1 MLIFNQE
8 DMIMEPYKA
17 KKLPYEINIPSDILN
32 LLCEAKEAYGEYKGY
47 LKNMSYDYKCF
58 LENAFV
64 NDIFYSFKIDNAKV
78 NKEDMFYMTYMN
90 KSNTSILYTNIKKSL
105 LVGLTASNKNGF
117 SLDVFN
123 KINKTLLAGLK
134 KDNSTKGSGHLRKTQ
149 TYLLKPGIAGSSV
162 SFIPPV
168 HTELNS
174 LMKNLCDYINS
185 KTDEAFISTILTHY
199 QFEKIHPYMSNNG
212 KMGRIIIPIQ
222 YSFYKNEPPILFI
235 SESIDNLR
243 NTYFTMLSTE
253 DNDVIHFVKFML
265 QCIVEQCNLNVKK
278 IKRLNKLYKRDL
290 EEFKTEIGGSTI
302 YKVYPE
308 ILRRIVFTTAD
319 IVNDCNLHINSV
331 NKVLNKLVE
340 KGYSW
345 NDPILCVSFFYNY
358 AILHEYHPVCNI
370 FCKSHFMGN
379 HNHSRSFISQLFH
392 DGKYLPGKLGV
403 KSRCRFVK
411 QDDLRIQCYRP
422 RNSNPLLL
430 SAGKL

>member
-1 MLIFNQE
+1 
-8 DMIMEPYKA
+8 MEPYKV
-17 KKLPYEINIPSDILN
+17 KKLPYEINIPNDILN
-32 LLCEAKEAYGEYKGY
+32 LLCEAKEVYGEYKGY

-58 LENAFV
+58 LENAFI
-64 NDIFYSFKIDNAKV
+64 NDIFYSFKIDNTKV
-78 NKEDMFYMTYMN
+78 NKEDMFYMSYMN
-90 KSNTSILYTNIKKSL
+90 KSNTSILYTNIRKSL
-105 LVGLTASNKNGF
+105 VVGLTASNQNGF

-212 KMGRIIIPIQ
+212 KMGRLIIPMQ

-253 DNDVIHFVKFML
+253 ENDVMHFVKFML
-265 QCIVEQCNLNVKK
+265 QCIIEQCNLNIKK
-278 IKRLNKLYKRDL
+278 IKKLNKLYKRDL

-302 YKVYPE
+302 YKIYPE
-308 ILRRIVFTTAD
+308 ILRKIVFTTAD

-340 KGYSW
+340 KGYLIKEKKKGTNRVTFCYKSA
-345 NDPILCVSFFYNY
+345 NDI
-358 AILHEYHPVCNI
+358 
-370 FCKSHFMGN
+370 
-379 HNHSRSFISQLFH
+379 
-392 DGKYLPGKLGV
+392 
-403 KSRCRFVK
+403 FVK
-411 QDDLRIQCYRP
+411 
-422 RNSNPLLL
+422 
-430 SAGKL
+430 

>member
-1 MLIFNQE
+1 
-8 DMIMEPYKA
+8 
-17 KKLPYEINIPSDILN
+17 
-32 LLCEAKEAYGEYKGY
+32 
-47 LKNMSYDYKCF
+47 
-58 LENAFV
+58 
-64 NDIFYSFKIDNAKV
+64 
-78 NKEDMFYMTYMN
+78 MN

-243 NTYFTMLSTE
+243 NTYFTMLSTD

-278 IKRLNKLYKRDL
+278 IKRMYQA
-290 EEFKTEIGGSTI
+290 
-302 YKVYPE
+302 
-308 ILRRIVFTTAD
+308 RR
-319 IVNDCNLHINSV
+319 
-331 NKVLNKLVE
+331 
-340 KGYSW
+340 
-345 NDPILCVSFFYNY
+345 
-358 AILHEYHPVCNI
+358 
-370 FCKSHFMGN
+370 
-379 HNHSRSFISQLFH
+379 
-392 DGKYLPGKLGV
+392 
-403 KSRCRFVK
+403 K
-411 QDDLRIQCYRP
+411 QY
-422 RNSNPLLL
+422 
-430 SAGKL
+430 

>member
-1 MLIFNQE
+1 
-8 DMIMEPYKA
+8 MEPYKA

-32 LLCEAKEAYGEYKGY
+32 LLSEAKEAYGEYKGY

-278 IKRLNKLYKRDL
+278 IKKLNKLYKRDL

-340 KGYSW
+340 KGYLIKEKKKGTNRVTFCYKSA
-345 NDPILCVSFFYNY
+345 NDI
-358 AILHEYHPVCNI
+358 
-370 FCKSHFMGN
+370 
-379 HNHSRSFISQLFH
+379 
-392 DGKYLPGKLGV
+392 
-403 KSRCRFVK
+403 FVK
-411 QDDLRIQCYRP
+411 
-422 RNSNPLLL
+422 
-430 SAGKL
+430 